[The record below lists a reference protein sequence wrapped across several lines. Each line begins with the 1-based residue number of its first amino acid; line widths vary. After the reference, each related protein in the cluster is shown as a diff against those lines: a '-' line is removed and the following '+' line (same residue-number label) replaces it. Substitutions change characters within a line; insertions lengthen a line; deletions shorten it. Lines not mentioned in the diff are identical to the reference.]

1 MKPRPKSRQLTKRTY
16 QEFAPPPTKTAG
28 KSSRM
33 EAIFSG
39 IAELFADSAKNK
51 HCDSA
56 LFQGNLTKVVML
68 KHSLRFSLDI
78 P

>member
-1 MKPRPKSRQLTKRTY
+1 
-16 QEFAPPPTKTAG
+16 
-28 KSSRM
+28 M

-51 HCDSA
+51 HYDSA